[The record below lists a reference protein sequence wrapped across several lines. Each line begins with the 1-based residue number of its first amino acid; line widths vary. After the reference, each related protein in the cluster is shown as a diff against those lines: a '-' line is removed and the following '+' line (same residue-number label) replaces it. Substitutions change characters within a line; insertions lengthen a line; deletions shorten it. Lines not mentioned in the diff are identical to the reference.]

1 METNHEKT
9 GCDISRRH
17 ALQVLVQGGFVL
29 VATAISSG
37 ESEAA
42 TWEKVGRVEQFKT
55 GVPRRITL
63 PKGQVV
69 FVTRQDSTHWLALS
83 ARCTHKG
90 GEVRWDVNQKRFVC
104 PLHGASFA
112 ATGKDPR
119 GAAHTPL
126 ESFPA
131 QLKGTTVQLDTS
143 RVSMNAT
150 PTKGKGKGHEDDGD
164 EHEGEREHEGKKR
177 HKRDDD

>member
-1 METNHEKT
+1 METTSEQT
-9 GCDISRRH
+9 GCEITRRH
-17 ALQVLVQGGFVL
+17 ALNVLVQGGFVL
-29 VATAISSG
+29 VATAIAGG

-42 TWEKVGRVEQFKT
+42 SWVNVGSVAQFKT
-55 GVPRRITL
+55 GMPRRITL

-69 FVTRQDSTHWLALS
+69 LVTRQDSTHWLALS
-83 ARCTHKG
+83 ARCTHEG
-90 GEVRWDVNQKRFVC
+90 GEVRWNATQKRFIC

-119 GAAHTPL
+119 GAARTPL
-126 ESFPA
+126 ASFPT

-150 PTKGKGKGHEDDGD
+150 PTKGKDKGHGDDDD
-164 EHEGEREHEGKKR
+164 EHEGTKR

>member
-1 METNHEKT
+1 
-9 GCDISRRH
+9 
-17 ALQVLVQGGFVL
+17 VLVQGGFVR
-29 VATAISSG
+29 VATAIGGG

-42 TWEKVGRVEQFKT
+42 TWEKVGSVAQFKM

-83 ARCTHKG
+83 ARCTHT
-90 GEVRWDVNQKRFVC
+90 
-104 PLHGASFA
+104 PLASF
-112 ATGKDPR
+112 PV
-119 GAAHTPL
+119 
-126 ESFPA
+126 

-143 RVSMNAT
+143 RATRNAT
-150 PTKGKGKGHEDDGD
+150 PTKGKGKGHEEDD

-177 HKRDDD
+177 HTKDDD